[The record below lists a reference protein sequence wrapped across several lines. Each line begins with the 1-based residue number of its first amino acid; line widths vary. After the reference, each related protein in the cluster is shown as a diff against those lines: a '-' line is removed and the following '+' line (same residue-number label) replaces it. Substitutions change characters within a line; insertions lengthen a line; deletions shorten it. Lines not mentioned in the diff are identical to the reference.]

1 MLPAPSRTSLYF
13 KWSKIIYCPKS
24 FKNIVISIQEWLAL
38 FKSSQGPSPW
48 QLAFDFVDELVD
60 VEVVAEARDKRGAA
74 QECQGDEEAR
84 GASSAG
90 GVEEEREGDGEEG
103 HPASSPGDQ
112 EEEQEEKE
120 GDGNQ
125 QQFPMSYKP
134 GGQHLCRNRAFCE
147 SYIH

>member
-1 MLPAPSRTSLYF
+1 MIGTFQIFTR
-13 KWSKIIYCPKS
+13 
-24 FKNIVISIQEWLAL
+24 SIT
-38 FKSSQGPSPW
+38 SPW
-48 QLAFDFVDELVD
+48 KLASDFVDELVD

-84 GASSAG
+84 GASSAR
-90 GVEEEREGDGEEG
+90 GVEEERKGDGEEG

-147 SYIH
+147 SYILGI

>member
-1 MLPAPSRTSLYF
+1 MIGAFQIFTM
-13 KWSKIIYCPKS
+13 
-24 FKNIVISIQEWLAL
+24 SIT
-38 FKSSQGPSPW
+38 SPW
-48 QLAFDFVDELVD
+48 QLASDFVDELVD

-84 GASSAG
+84 GACGAR
-90 GVEEEREGDGEEG
+90 GVEEERKGDGEEG

-112 EEEQEEKE
+112 EKEQEEKE
-120 GDGNQ
+120 GDANQ

-147 SYIH
+147 SYFGSEFSLK

>member
-1 MLPAPSRTSLYF
+1 M
-13 KWSKIIYCPKS
+13 
-24 FKNIVISIQEWLAL
+24 AL
-38 FKSSQGPSPW
+38 FKSSQCPSPW
-48 QLAFDFVDELVD
+48 QLASDFVDELVD
-60 VEVVAEARDKRGAA
+60 VEVVAEAREKRGAA

-84 GASSAG
+84 GVSSAG
-90 GVEEEREGDGEEG
+90 GVEEERKGDGEEG

-120 GDGNQ
+120 GDANQ

-147 SYIH
+147 SYILGI